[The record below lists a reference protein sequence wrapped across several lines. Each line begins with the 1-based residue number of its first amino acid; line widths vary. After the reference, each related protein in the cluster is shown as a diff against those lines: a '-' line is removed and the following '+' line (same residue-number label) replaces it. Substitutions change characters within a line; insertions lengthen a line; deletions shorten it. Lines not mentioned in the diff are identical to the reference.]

1 MTSYVSG
8 YNNSDSNLKKNK
20 QLTNKYEAQQ
30 EDADDLPYQDT
41 PERLIGYCGVL
52 RCFTE
57 RRVWIQ
63 GLLKADTVHFRIE
76 RVELDVKFPS
86 HFCH

>member
-1 MTSYVSG
+1 MAIWHLICLGIITVT
-8 YNNSDSNLKKNK
+8 LIKKK
-20 QLTNKYEAQQ
+20 QQLTNKSESQQ

-57 RRVWIQ
+57 RRVRIQ

-76 RVELDVKFPS
+76 RVEPDV
-86 HFCH
+86 